1 MELKEHNKD
10 ESMPLEEEDI
20 QRPNSVKNLLLQ
32 VKTAQNQNGLK
43 NNQDYGRYH
52 SYCKA
57 KVSRLRKKL
66 RLTHENKTKKK

>member
-32 VKTAQNQNGLK
+32 VKTA
-43 NNQDYGRYH
+43 
-52 SYCKA
+52 
-57 KVSRLRKKL
+57 
-66 RLTHENKTKKK
+66 